1 MAGTSRTVFTRD
13 ARSFSAYTAAKAAWW
28 VANGALVRQI
38 TRPTKGQAAKR
49 FAPTSGPTDSKFLR
63 QAWFEAFRKDAADVA
78 AGLYPVSEA
87 QPANLTAPFRRIL
100 DFLDDARA
108 VDARRRRGEGTE
120 ARREADGEAY
130 PSYYRQNFHYQSG
143 GWFTEESAR
152 RYETQVE
159 ALFSGAAGPMRR
171 RALSLLAKAWRG
183 RDQRGLR
190 LLDLACGSGSFLVDL
205 KGAFPRAQVM
215 GLDLSAAYLGEAGR
229 RSGARRVQGMAERLP
244 FADASL
250 DGVACIYLFHELPP
264 KIRPLVAA
272 EIARVLKPGGVLAF
286 ADSVQ
291 ADDAP
296 QIARLLE
303 AFPAFF
309 HEPFY
314 ESYQATDLVGLFE
327 GVGLAVQRRDQA
339 FLTKALLFEKS

>member
-1 MAGTSRTVFTRD
+1 MAVTDRKAFAAD
-13 ARSFSAYTAAKAAWW
+13 ARTLSAYAAAKAAWW
-28 VANGALVRQI
+28 AANGLLVRRI
-38 TRPTKGQAAKR
+38 TRPTKGQAARR
-49 FAPTSGPTDSKFLR
+49 FTPASGPTDTRFLR
-63 QAWFEAFRKDAADVA
+63 EAWFEAFRKDAADVA
-78 AGLYPVSEA
+78 AGLYPVTEA
-87 QPANLTAPFRRIL
+87 QPSNLAEPFRRAMDVL
-100 DFLDDARA
+100 NDART
-108 VDARRRRGEGTE
+108 VDARRRRGEGVE
-120 ARREADGEAY
+120 ARGEAAGEAY

-143 GWFTEESAR
+143 GWFTEASAR
-152 RYETQVE
+152 RYEAQVE

-183 RDQRGLR
+183 RDQRGLK
-190 LLDLACGSGSFLVDL
+190 LLDLACGSGAFLVDL
-205 KGAFPRAQVM
+205 KAAFPRAQVL

-229 RSGARRVQGMAERLP
+229 RSGAERVQGLAERLP
-244 FADASL
+244 FADGSL
-250 DGVACIYLFHELPP
+250 DGIACVYLFHELPP

-291 ADDAP
+291 AEDAP

-314 ESYQATDLVGLFE
+314 KSYQATDLKGLF
-327 GVGLAVQRRDQA
+327 GTAGLALQDRDQA
-339 FLTKALLFEKS
+339 FLTKALLFQKA